1 MFQRPALS
9 EQMLDAAGPQNPKMA
24 LGRHT
29 AVSASF
35 SLEAK
40 DLEAK
45 GLEDQDLKHQD
56 LKRQNLKDQ
65 GLEGSGLEGQ
75 RRTRRG
81 YGYTRWHP
89 YLATV
94 RLSWL

>member
-24 LGRHT
+24 PSRHA

-40 DLEAK
+40 DLEYQDLEYQDLEDQD
-45 GLEDQDLKHQD
+45 LEDQDLKHQD
-56 LKRQNLKDQ
+56 LEYQ
-65 GLEGSGLEGQ
+65 G
-75 RRTRRG
+75 
-81 YGYTRWHP
+81 
-89 YLATV
+89 
-94 RLSWL
+94 